1 MTSCAYFSDNNKYN
15 PSTVTL
21 VSVLISTSAVF
32 VRLICAG
39 ISGLA
44 VHWEDEIVF
53 WSDMNLGHIMYSQLD
68 GRYHAFLLT
77 GLVKPKALA
86 IDPVEG

>member
-1 MTSCAYFSDNNKYN
+1 M
-15 PSTVTL
+15 P
-21 VSVLISTSAVF
+21 
-32 VRLICAG
+32 
-39 ISGLA
+39 GLA

-86 IDPVEG
+86 VDPVEGYGYFSCACRDMCFKEIHSELVVFVFTLTKYIKNQ

>member
-1 MTSCAYFSDNNKYN
+1 M
-15 PSTVTL
+15 
-21 VSVLISTSAVF
+21 
-32 VRLICAG
+32 
-39 ISGLA
+39 
-44 VHWEDEIVF
+44 F

-86 IDPVEG
+86 IDPVEGYVKFNRK